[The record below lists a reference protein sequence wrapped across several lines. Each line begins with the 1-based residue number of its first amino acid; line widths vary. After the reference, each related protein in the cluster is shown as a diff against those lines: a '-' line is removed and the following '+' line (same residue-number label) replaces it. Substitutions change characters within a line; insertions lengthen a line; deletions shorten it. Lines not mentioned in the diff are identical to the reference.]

1 MGMGTHAISLSCLLE
16 KCRDELTDKLVKID
30 NLGESTSFP
39 DAHGLGSVL
48 ARVSSRNKS
57 YFDA

>member
-1 MGMGTHAISLSCLLE
+1 MGMGMGTHAISQLSLLE

-39 DAHGLGSVL
+39 DAE
-48 ARVSSRNKS
+48 
-57 YFDA
+57 